1 MSLYLGI
8 KTGKYTTSAALFDSG
23 KEVVLL
29 VSYATVRREK
39 DERSPGSF
47 NHSA

>member
-1 MSLYLGI
+1 MNLYLGI

-29 VSYATVRREK
+29 VSLCHGK
-39 DERSPGSF
+39 ERKG
-47 NHSA
+47 

>member
-8 KTGKYTTSAALFDSG
+8 KTGNYTTSAALFDSG

-29 VSYATVRREK
+29 VSLCHSKERE
-39 DERSPGSF
+39 G
-47 NHSA
+47 